1 MKTSISFMKSLL
13 SPKETILK
21 IEKTDCDYIHVDLMD
36 GKFTKNKNY
45 TIGELKS
52 LVGNSSKKLDIHLMV
67 NNPIKYIDE
76 LATLNVSYISFH
88 YEAVTNHLE
97 LIEYIKNMG
106 IKAGMAIKPKTKIK
120 KIMDIIPYLDLII
133 VMGVEPGKGG
143 QELIPEQLDKVKEL
157 SNLKSNNNFIIA
169 LDGGINDQNIE
180 EVISSGTDLVI
191 SGSFV
196 TMSENYQEQINK
208 LKK

>member
-13 SPKETILK
+13 SPKETIAN
-21 IEKTDCDYIHVDLMD
+21 IGKTDADYIHVDLMD

-52 LVGNSSKKLDIHLMV
+52 LVANATKKLDIHLMV
-67 NNPIKYIDE
+67 EKPIKYIDE
-76 LATLNVSYISFH
+76 LATLNVEYISFH
-88 YEAVTNHLE
+88 YEAVNNHLE
-97 LIEYIKNMG
+97 LIEYINNMG
-106 IKAGMAIKPKTKIK
+106 IKVGMAIKPKTKIK
-120 KIMDIIPYLDLII
+120 KIIELIPYLDLII

-157 SNLKSNNNFIIA
+157 NLLKSNNHFLIA
-169 LDGGINDQNIE
+169 LDGGINDQNIN
-180 EVISSGTDLVI
+180 EVILSGVDLVI

-196 TMSENYQEQINK
+196 TMNDNYQEQINK